1 MGCKAYLERL
11 INLSLVNLTF
21 RTTMKHETITSKDF
35 QRVFWLNDNQDFCC
49 SSLDAQHQV
58 DYVSSWIARTTELNT
73 ESTKAIKLEHIF
85 TILTHLTIARMGGFS
100 TMLDSY
106 KNKKIKTS

>member
-1 MGCKAYLERL
+1 
-11 INLSLVNLTF
+11 
-21 RTTMKHETITSKDF
+21 MKHEIITSKEF

-49 SSLDAQHQV
+49 SPLDAQQQI
-58 DYVSSWIARTTELNT
+58 DYVSSWITQWTNSI

-85 TILTHLTIARMGGFS
+85 MIFKHLTIARMGGFS

-106 KNKKIKTS
+106 QNRKVKA